1 MKMSSP
7 ERRRFEGR
15 SFAQHRPQDIDATA
29 RQGDQ
34 GLGVPLALRSLAVV
48 ESPGGGCAAETS
60 KGRLPEDPLEDLIP
74 PTHPTVVAGTFAGV
88 MGSRYEPGI
97 GGESIGALK
106 GSEVAGGHQE
116 LGSEDRPHSWQAN
129 EDRRL
134 RAGEKTLPE
143 LLVEGSQTPFEFED
157 LSGELGDDGSG
168 DLLGGQAHALR
179 FGRGESFL
187 GEPVGSFDA
196 ALFEVGG
203 ESFAAHPANGGGGLV
218 AHHQGEIA
226 LVVEIQG
233 ALEGREQRKERLSEA
248 GDGPALVGDE
258 IASAGEQEL
267 HLGEFPFAGGKLRKI
282 TPHAGLVGDDV
293 GVFGVGLGFAAV
305 SVAGPVD
312 GEAGDVE
319 DPLVALPQQRQ
330 EQRRTASGLVDGP
343 SESASPGEG
352 EDLLDE
358 PEEVCLVVLDPSG
371 EKLHA
376 GGVHHVRPVELLAGF
391 DALPSL
397 VHEDLPSFVLH
408 EPSEC
413 PADGSLRSE
422 CLTTSPISISGRDPP
437 QKEPRGDSFEAICC
451 GGGKTAIPGSLS
463 VIQIMHPNN
472 TNNSREEQSEE
483 GAANTS
489 GLRHWFSGWSVS
501 IAMLGALAF
510 CFTLAEGAG
519 LNWSAVYVADALGG
533 TEALGAIGLGVF
545 LGAVT
550 IGRLVGDTLVSRL
563 GPIRVFRAGAVMAG
577 VGFGGAL
584 LVDAPVAGL
593 VGLALLGA
601 GIANALPLAIA
612 AGGNIPGQTPATAAA
627 RVSTLGYMGSFVG
640 PVLVGSLAS
649 LYSLPVALGLPAL
662 FVLAA
667 ALGAGAVRRAG

>member
-7 ERRRFEGR
+7 ERRRFEGC
-15 SFAQHRPQDIDATA
+15 SVAQHRPQDVDATA

-74 PTHPTVVAGTFAGV
+74 PTHPTVVAATFAGV

-106 GSEVAGGHQE
+106 GPEVAGGHQE

-129 EDRRL
+129 ENRRL

-179 FGRGESFL
+179 FGRTESFL

-203 ESFAAHPANGGGGLV
+203 ESFAAHPADGGGGLV
-218 AHHQGEIA
+218 AHHQGEIS

-233 ALEGREQRKERLSEA
+233 TLEGREQRKERLSEA

-293 GVFGVGLGFAAV
+293 GVFGIGLGFAAV

-319 DPLVALPQQRQ
+319 DPLVPLPQQRQ
-330 EQRRTASGLVDGP
+330 EQRRATSGLVDGP
-343 SESASPGEG
+343 DESASPGEG

-358 PEEVCLVVLDPSG
+358 PKEVRLVVLDPSG

-376 GGVHHVRPVELLAGF
+376 GGVHHVRPVELLAGV
-391 DALPSL
+391 DAHPSL

-408 EPSEC
+408 EPSER

-451 GGGKTAIPGSLS
+451 GGGRTAIPGSLS

-472 TNNSREEQSEE
+472 TNNSREEDVVEEDHKRVEDLMRLYGFEQKEARAAYHLGIAEELFEEISEE
-483 GAANTS
+483 AYQRGGFARVRGIQAWMHDEMDF
-489 GLRHWFSGWSVS
+489 GEHFHALRNQLARRVLQRDYPEGW
-501 IAMLGALAF
+501 
-510 CFTLAEGAG
+510 
-519 LNWSAVYVADALGG
+519 
-533 TEALGAIGLGVF
+533 
-545 LGAVT
+545 
-550 IGRLVGDTLVSRL
+550 GRR
-563 GPIRVFRAGAVMAG
+563 
-577 VGFGGAL
+577 
-584 LVDAPVAGL
+584 
-593 VGLALLGA
+593 
-601 GIANALPLAIA
+601 
-612 AGGNIPGQTPATAAA
+612 PGQSSDA
-627 RVSTLGYMGSFVG
+627 RLD
-640 PVLVGSLAS
+640 
-649 LYSLPVALGLPAL
+649 
-662 FVLAA
+662 
-667 ALGAGAVRRAG
+667 